1 MIAQYLVKSFK
12 SLLWPL
18 SDNFRY
24 AIHFCKS
31 IDTDEYARVALSAAE
46 RVSSEE
52 SDSEADPTPAAPPAL
67 YSLTRAP
74 TWL

>member
-1 MIAQYLVKSFK
+1 MLCNIL
-12 SLLWPL
+12 
-18 SDNFRY
+18 RY

-52 SDSEADPTPAAPPAL
+52 SDSEADAATPAPAPATNPP
-67 YSLTRAP
+67 SSVHGH
-74 TWL
+74 

>member
-1 MIAQYLVKSFK
+1 MCDLNLYVH
-12 SLLWPL
+12 
-18 SDNFRY
+18 RY

-52 SDSEADPTPAAPPAL
+52 SDTEDPPAPTNPPPL
-67 YSLTRAP
+67 YSLTRTP

>member
-1 MIAQYLVKSFK
+1 MYIKNINKHYFL
-12 SLLWPL
+12 
-18 SDNFRY
+18 RY

-52 SDSEADPTPAAPPAL
+52 SDSEDATPLPTAPPAL
-67 YSLTRAP
+67 YSLTRGP
-74 TWL
+74 TFL

>member
-1 MIAQYLVKSFK
+1 MFG
-12 SLLWPL
+12 
-18 SDNFRY
+18 RY

-52 SDSEADPTPAAPPAL
+52 SDTEGDGAPAQPRQPPPL
-67 YSLTRAP
+67 YSLTR
-74 TWL
+74 